1 METLFPQLAVGD
13 WITMASRKWP
23 DAKCFISPLED
34 LSDVS
39 NFRFRTFYE
48 ANHRVTKLAH
58 ALDSL
63 GLTKGDRVAI
73 LGVDSIEHMEVILAC
88 AKLGVTYCDL
98 NYRLRDGEIANIL
111 KRSPVKAIFIDPR
124 YFEVID
130 RIKESIPPTKHLFS
144 LASSSSFQSIDE
156 LIEKE
161 TQESEIISRVRGEE
175 ILSIMF
181 TSGTTSIPKGVLQ
194 SERMMRNIVY
204 SFNREIRIQPGG
216 RQYSGASLFHIS
228 YLVE

>member
-1 METLFPQLAVGD
+1 
-13 WITMASRKWP
+13 
-23 DAKCFISPLED
+23 
-34 LSDVS
+34 
-39 NFRFRTFYE
+39 
-48 ANHRVTKLAH
+48 
-58 ALDSL
+58 
-63 GLTKGDRVAI
+63 
-73 LGVDSIEHMEVILAC
+73 MEVILAC

-161 TQESEIISRVRGEE
+161 FEE
-175 ILSIMF
+175 KKFSQSCLRAE
-181 TSGTTSIPKGVLQ
+181 LQ
-194 SERMMRNIVY
+194 AFLKACCSQ
-204 SFNREIRIQPGG
+204 RE
-216 RQYSGASLFHIS
+216 
-228 YLVE
+228 